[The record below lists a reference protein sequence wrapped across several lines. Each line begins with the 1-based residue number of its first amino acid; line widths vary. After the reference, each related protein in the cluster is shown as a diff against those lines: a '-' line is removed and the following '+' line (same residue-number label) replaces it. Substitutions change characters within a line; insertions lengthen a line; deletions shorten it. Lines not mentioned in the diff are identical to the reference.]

1 MKGTIVATATKP
13 ETQTAP
19 DGASWING
27 LSSIMQLSDNR
38 PKSDLRTIVSSDVK
52 NGKLALFV
60 PPEMSELQPD
70 NLRYLHAMA
79 SRNGCMLIEDRRT
92 SDIRP
97 LVEQRDLK
105 PHKMISGISEL
116 LKMTGMPG
124 PDPTLS
130 QPHRLKPDN
139 QHIPVTLLIDMVS
152 ASVKSSKKVVLLP
165 TPAMVKSTGNETH
178 PISAY
183 ACKLVLED
191 QDVTLSYFD
200 SPGFKAIGY
209 VADTQFV
216 MHVFIGGGPLR
227 SPHIW
232 ANTDAMLKNRFRFQL
247 FRSKQPGQD
256 FGLLYNTFYLDIEG
270 NQAGGAQNA
279 DQGQLKA

>member
-1 MKGTIVATATKP
+1 MATATQ
-13 ETQTAP
+13 TQNQTAP
-19 DGASWING
+19 DGASWISG

-38 PKSDLRTIVSSDVK
+38 LNSSLRTVVSSDVK

-105 PHKMISGISEL
+105 PHKLVKGISEL
-116 LKMTGMPG
+116 LKMAGMPG
-124 PDPTLS
+124 PAPSLS
-130 QPHRLKPDN
+130 KPHRLKPEH
-139 QHIPVTLLIDMVS
+139 QAIPVPLLIDMVS
-152 ASVKSSKKVVLLP
+152 ASVKGSKKVVILP
-165 TPAMVKSTGNETH
+165 TPAMVESTGNETH

-183 ACKLVLED
+183 ASKLVLED
-191 QDVTLSYFD
+191 RELVLSYFD

-209 VADTQFV
+209 VAESQYV
-216 MHVFIGGGPLR
+216 VHVFIGGGPLR

-256 FGLLYNTFYLDIEG
+256 FGLLYNTFYLDIQS
-270 NQAGGAQNA
+270 QAGQGQNT
-279 DQGQLKA
+279 QHNQLKA

>member
-1 MKGTIVATATKP
+1 MATATKTTP
-13 ETQTAP
+13 TVP
-19 DGASWING
+19 DGQAWISG

-38 PKSDLRTIVSSDVK
+38 TNSSLRTIVSSDVK

-70 NLRYLHAMA
+70 NLRYLHAIA

-105 PHKMISGISEL
+105 PHKLITGICEL

-124 PDPTLS
+124 PDPKVS
-130 QPHRLKPDN
+130 YPHRLRADN
-139 QHIPVTLLIDMVS
+139 QHIPVTSLIDMVS
-152 ASVKSSKKVVLLP
+152 ASIKSSKKVVVLP
-165 TPAMVKSTGNETH
+165 TPEMVESTGNETH

-183 ACKLVLED
+183 ACKLVLEG
-191 QDVTLSYFD
+191 QDLVLSYFD

-209 VADTQFV
+209 VANTQFV
-216 MHVFIGGGPLR
+216 MHVFIGGGPLS

-256 FGLLYNTFYLDIEG
+256 FGLLYNTFFLDIESNESG
-270 NQAGGAQNA
+270 AAQNV
-279 DQGQLKA
+279 GQSQLEA